1 MKTPIQRRR
10 LSWVSAVL
18 AALLIA
24 VTGGLW
30 LGQFLS
36 AQHSSQQHVVIDR
49 PKIRDFLLTDAEG
62 KRVSLATYRGKWLVM
77 FFGFTMCPE
86 ACPLAMQKI
95 TATLKEMGE
104 SAAAFQP
111 IFITIDP
118 ERDTPAVLKEYLA
131 NFADN
136 IAGLSGTAEETA
148 AIANLY
154 GVYYQ
159 KRATEG
165 DYTMDH
171 STALYLIAP
180 DGSYLR
186 PYRSDLEPDELAE
199 AISAEMKTWKK

>member
-1 MKTPIQRRR
+1 MTKPKLTGAPWLQLCLI
-10 LSWVSAVL
+10 
-18 AALLIA
+18 ALLVA
-24 VTGGLW
+24 AASGLW
-30 LGQFLS
+30 LGQFMS
-36 AQHSSQQHVVIDR
+36 AQPPAEQYVVIDR
-49 PKIRDFLLTDAEG
+49 PKVRDFSLTDSVG
-62 KRVSLATYRGKWLVM
+62 RKVSLATYRGKWLVM

-86 ACPLAMQKI
+86 ACPLAMQKVI
-95 TATLKEMGE
+95 ATLKEMGE
-104 SAAAFQP
+104 SAATVQP

-148 AIANLY
+148 AIAKLY

-159 KRATEG
+159 KRPIAG

-171 STALYLIAP
+171 STALYLVTP

-186 PYRSDLEPDELAE
+186 PYRADVEPDELAE
-199 AISAEMKTWKK
+199 HISAEMKAWKK